1 MKLFNERLMYSLK
14 LFIICLMKFCF
25 VDLLFKIVNFCEL
38 IINLKCVI
46 VYKIGVIFDIL
57 NILFFLMEFMI

>member
-1 MKLFNERLMYSLK
+1 
-14 LFIICLMKFCF
+14 MKFCF

-46 VYKIGVIFDIL
+46 VYKIGVKFDIL